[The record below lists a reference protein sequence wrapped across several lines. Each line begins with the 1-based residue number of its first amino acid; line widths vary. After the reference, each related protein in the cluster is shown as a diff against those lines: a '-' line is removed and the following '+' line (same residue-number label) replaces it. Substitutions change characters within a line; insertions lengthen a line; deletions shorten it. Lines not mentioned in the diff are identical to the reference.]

1 MHWSIKNKIVGGFA
15 LGSAILLTS
24 GLVGYTRT
32 LSLIQDSRWTSHTQ
46 EVLKELQKTLTTVTD
61 AETGQRG
68 YIITGEETYLEP
80 YNKAIFAIDERIQ
93 RLRKLTADNVNQ
105 QRRINVLQLK
115 ISDRFELLKYTIELR
130 KTKGYKAAWEFVLTG
145 SGKQTMDEIRN
156 LIDQMETEENALLA
170 GRSEKEKTSAHN
182 TILSYLI
189 GIFLN
194 FCLLCFVYYQMHR
207 EISKRQQ
214 AEKQIIDLNQELMRQ
229 SVELAAA
236 NKELEAFNYSVSHDL
251 RAPLRHINGFTMLLQ
266 QFYADSLDEEGK
278 EYLQRMALAG
288 QRMGKM
294 IDDFLNLSRISRAP
308 IQPQSV
314 DLSSLAESIALQ
326 LQSTQ
331 ADRNVTF
338 NIAKGAIAKGD
349 EGLLRLMLENLLGNA
364 WKYTSSKVNAIIEFG
379 IVDSNRRQG
388 AGDAELE
395 ERNNAFTASSQSP
408 TPNPQLPTPIYF
420 VRDNGVGFDIKH
432 AEKIFKPF
440 QRLHSITEFEGTGVG
455 LATVGRIIERHSGR
469 IWVEASVEQG
479 ATFYFTLGL

>member
-1 MHWSIKNKIVGGFA
+1 MSIKNKIVGGFA

-32 LSLIQDSRWTSHTQ
+32 LTLIQDSRWTAHTQ
-46 EVLKELQKTLTTVTD
+46 EVLKELQRTIATITD

-80 YNKAIFAIDERIQ
+80 YNKAIFAIDKRIQ

-115 ISDRFELLKYTIELR
+115 ISDRFEILKYTIELR
-130 KTKGYKAAWEFVLTG
+130 KTKGYNAAWEFVLTG

-170 GRSEKEKTSAHN
+170 GRSDKEKNSANH

-214 AEKQIIDLNQELMRQ
+214 AERQITNLNQELMRQ
-229 SVELAAA
+229 SVELVAA

-251 RAPLRHINGFTMLLQ
+251 RAPLRHISGFTLLLE
-266 QFYADSLDEEGK
+266 QFYADRLDEEGK
-278 EYLQRMALAG
+278 NYLQRMAAAAR
-288 QRMGKM
+288 RMGQM
-294 IDDFLNLSRISRAP
+294 IDDFLNLSRISRA
-308 IQPQSV
+308 QMQRESV
-314 DLSSLAESIALQ
+314 NLSSLAESIAAQ

-331 ADRNVTF
+331 PNRQATF
-338 NIAKGAIAKGD
+338 NITQGAIAQGD

-379 IVDSNRRQG
+379 IVHRSSFIVHGNEQSTM
-388 AGDAELE
+388 
-395 ERNNAFTASSQSP
+395 NNQ
-408 TPNPQLPTPIYF
+408 PIYF

-432 AEKIFKPF
+432 AEKIFNPF

-455 LATVGRIIERHSGR
+455 LATVRRIIERHNGR